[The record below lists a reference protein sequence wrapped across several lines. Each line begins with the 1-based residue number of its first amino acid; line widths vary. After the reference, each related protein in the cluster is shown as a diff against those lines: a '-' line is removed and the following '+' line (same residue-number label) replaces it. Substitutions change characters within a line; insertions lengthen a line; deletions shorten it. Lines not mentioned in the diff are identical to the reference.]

1 MKILLD
7 IDPCHEETKVTIHCK
22 ELTPAIQAIL
32 EYLNKNDNDL
42 IVARDGENQHLI
54 KHEEVH
60 YFRTEGDA
68 ITVVTSEGIFKVK
81 EKMYELESSLP
92 PHRFIR
98 ISKSVIA
105 NLYAMSHF
113 EPFFNGTLCVHF
125 KSGEKE
131 YASRHY
137 IGRIK
142 EVLRMNRRETK

>member
-7 IDPCHEETKVTIHCK
+7 IDPRNEETTVTIHCK
-22 ELTPAIQAIL
+22 ELTPAIQEIL
-32 EYLNKNDNDL
+32 EYLNKNDTDL
-42 IVARDGENQHLI
+42 IVGKDGENQHLI
-54 KHEEVH
+54 KHEEVL
-60 YFRTEGDA
+60 YFRTEGD
-68 ITVVTSEGIFKVK
+68 VVTAATSEGIFKVK
-81 EKMYELESSLP
+81 EKLYELENTLP
-92 PHRFIR
+92 SHRFIR

-113 EPFFNGTLCVHF
+113 EPSFNGTLCVHF

-142 EVLRMNRRETK
+142 EVLKMNRRETK